1 MAVNVDIQDRI
12 INSQTEKIRNS
23 EFAQDVVRK
32 EYVKYFDKQAG
43 LKAIR
48 WSHLGTKN
56 SSDFIKKR
64 EYEIKK
70 VLVSPSIKRTKFPLT
85 LAWASTVHKFQ
96 GSSLEQSVTEFDI
109 QKQNSFGSG
118 QTYTSLMRVKAY

>member
-48 WSHLGTKN
+48 WSYLGTKN

-70 VLVSPSIKRTKFPLT
+70 
-85 LAWASTVHKFQ
+85 
-96 GSSLEQSVTEFDI
+96 
-109 QKQNSFGSG
+109 
-118 QTYTSLMRVKAY
+118 Y